1 MAQVGY
7 ADIILGIKWCR
18 ENK

>member
-7 ADIILGIKWCR
+7 ADRIFVIKWCR